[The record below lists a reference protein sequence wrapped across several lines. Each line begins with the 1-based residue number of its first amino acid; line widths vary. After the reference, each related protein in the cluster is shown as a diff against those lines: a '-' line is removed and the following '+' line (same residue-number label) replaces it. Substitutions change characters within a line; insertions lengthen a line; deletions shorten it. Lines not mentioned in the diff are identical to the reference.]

1 MSTPAPAGPG
11 TPWDARYASQDYF
24 YGTAPNDFLAAH
36 AGMIDGP
43 VLSLAEGEGRN
54 AVFLARRGLQV
65 RGVDSS
71 AVGLAKAQRLAA
83 EHGVAIDTTV
93 ADLAGYLPERGHYA
107 AVVSVFAHLPSAVRA
122 QLYPRVEQALRP
134 GGLVL
139 LEAYAE
145 GQLARDTG
153 GPKDLDMLMSVDKL
167 RTAFPSLEPLLLR
180 EVERDVHEGCGHT
193 GRAQVV
199 QFIGRKPAGSTS

>member
-1 MSTPAPAGPG
+1 MSTPAPAGAG
-11 TPWDARYASQDYF
+11 TPWDACCASQDYF

-71 AVGLAKAQRLAA
+71 AVGLAKAHRLAA

-93 ADLAGYLPERGHYA
+93 ADLAGYLPEPGHYA
-107 AVVSVFAHLPSAVRA
+107 AVVVSVFAHLPSAV
-122 QLYPRVEQALRP
+122 
-134 GGLVL
+134 
-139 LEAYAE
+139 
-145 GQLARDTG
+145 RDTG

-167 RTAFPSLEPLLLR
+167 RTAFPSLEPLLR

>member
-1 MSTPAPAGPG
+1 MTTPAPAGPG
-11 TPWDARYASQDYF
+11 TSWDARYASQEYF
-24 YGTAPNDFLAAH
+24 YGTAPNDFLATH

-54 AVFLARRGLQV
+54 AVFLAGRGLQV

-71 AVGLAKAQRLAA
+71 AMGLAKAQRLAA
-83 EHGVAIDTTV
+83 TQGVVIDTVV
-93 ADLAGYLPERGHYA
+93 ADLADYRPEPGHYA

-122 QLYPRVEQALRP
+122 QLYPRVVQALRP

-145 GQLARDTG
+145 GQRERDTG

-167 RTAFPSLEPLLLR
+167 RAAFPTLEPLLLR
-180 EVERDVHEGCGHT
+180 QVERDVHEGQGHT
-193 GRAQVV
+193 GSALVV
-199 QFIGRKPAGSTS
+199 QFIGRKPAQATN